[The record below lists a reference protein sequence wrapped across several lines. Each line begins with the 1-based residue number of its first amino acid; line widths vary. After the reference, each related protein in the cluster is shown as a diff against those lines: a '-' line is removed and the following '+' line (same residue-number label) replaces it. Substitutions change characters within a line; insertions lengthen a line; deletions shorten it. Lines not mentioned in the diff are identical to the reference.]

1 MGKKTKAK
9 KKKKPTKKP
18 KVQEQNPE
26 NQEEEVK
33 SAPGTAEEE
42 VQAANPDGDASPGSG
57 KKKRKRK
64 KKKKKETP
72 RGFNLVSVAE
82 YTKNGQTYPPS
93 KRMPELFPD
102 EAYPVNETMP
112 HPDGEWRQ
120 EANEKIELEKTLA
133 WTERM
138 NAIRE
143 ASEIHRQV
151 RQDAQRYI
159 QPGMD
164 LTDICNYLE
173 SCNLRLLGFDPNDPL
188 SRSWGFPTG
197 CSVNECAAHYTPNP
211 GDKKILKKDDI
222 IKFDFGTQINGYIID
237 CAWTMTFDPVHDTL
251 MEAVKDA
258 TNTGVK
264 TMGIDVR
271 LCDVG
276 AAIQE
281 AMESYEC
288 EYNQQIFPVKCIQNL
303 SGHSIGNYK
312 IHAGNMVPL
321 YDNKDQTKMVEGEMY
336 AIETFGSTGKGK
348 IHQEGACS
356 HFMLN
361 YRHPVD
367 PSVIKSACRNKK
379 VKDLYNFIEKRF
391 GTLAWCRRW
400 IQQEYGG
407 GHMMALK
414 RLCDAG
420 IVKEYPPLC
429 DIEGCFTAQYEH
441 TIVLRPTCK
450 EIVSRGA
457 DY

>member
-1 MGKKTKAK
+1 MGKKTKGK

-42 VQAANPDGDASPGSG
+42 VQAANPDGDASPESG

-72 RGFNLVSVAE
+72 RGFNLISVPE

-120 EANEKIELEKTLA
+120 EANEQIELEKTLA

-138 NAIRE
+138 SAIRE

-197 CSVNECAAHYTPNP
+197 CSINECAAHYTPNP
-211 GDKKILKKDDI
+211 GDKKILKKTDI

-303 SGHSIGNYK
+303 SGHSIGKYK

-348 IHQEGACS
+348 IEERGECS
-356 HFMLN
+356 HYMKDWDCGPRPL
-361 YRHPVD
+361 RHPG
-367 PSVIKSACRNKK
+367 AKK
-379 VKDLYNFIEKRF
+379 LLNFVNKRF
-391 GTLAWCRRW
+391 DTLAFCRRW
-400 IQQEYGG
+400 IQKEYGG